1 MNFCNKIFFF
11 LILFFFNITLSL
23 SAEKTVFIDIDYVLN
38 NSNIG
43 KSIYKELDKINKDN
57 LNLLNSKEKII
68 KDKKASIEKT
78 KNVSSK
84 EKLQNDIEEFN
95 NEVSHFKKE
104 KNELLNQFKILKKN
118 KLDKF
123 LKDINPLIQEY
134 MKQNSIDIV
143 LEKNQIF
150 VGNKNKDITLDII
163 QLINR
168 RLTNDG

>member
-1 MNFCNKIFFF
+1 MIFSKKIFFF
-11 LILFFFNITLSL
+11 LIIFLFNATFALSV
-23 SAEKTVFIDIDYVLN
+23 EKTVFIDIDYVLN

-43 KSIYKELDKINKDN
+43 KSIYNELDKINKEN

-68 KDKKASIEKT
+68 KDKKDSIEKT

-84 EKLQNDIEEFN
+84 EKLQNDINEFN
-95 NEVSHFKKE
+95 NQVNLFKKE

-123 LKDINPLIQEY
+123 LKDINTLIQEY

-163 QLINR
+163 ELINK
-168 RLTNDG
+168 RLSND